1 MSDFQKGMQKS
12 MTEANT
18 IPHLYLKEEIDITS
32 LAEFREKIKKDKN
45 ITFMTLLIKT
55 FSMALL
61 KYPII
66 NSTYDVS
73 KPFEYTQHSSH
84 NISIALDSPK
94 GLVVPNIKNV

>member
-1 MSDFQKGMQKS
+1 

-18 IPHLYLKEEIDITS
+18 IPHLYLKEEIDITN
-32 LAEFREKIKKDKN
+32 LAELREKIKKDKN

-66 NSTYDVS
+66 NSTYDVVMNINLI
-73 KPFEYTQHSSH
+73 YRTNLLNTHSIH
-84 NISIALDSPK
+84 PII
-94 GLVVPNIKNV
+94 LVLH